1 MRPLTAFPHG
11 FIIHCWM
18 LRSMGPATPRRR
30 IPWACPHH
38 RVNSTQASN
47 GVPRYPERMSFGIEN
62 PSVQRTATAV
72 LDMILGLR
80 ILTKQSVT

>member
-1 MRPLTAFPHG
+1 
-11 FIIHCWM
+11 
-18 LRSMGPATPRRR
+18 
-30 IPWACPHH
+30 
-38 RVNSTQASN
+38 
-47 GVPRYPERMSFGIEN
+47 MSFGIEN